1 MPKRNRSALASRAP
15 STDDARA
22 WTRDTRAQQ
31 LQRPRR
37 RNTSLRRLCLH
48 SPTHSA
54 ARAPSVRDRRPLT
67 CAVLQVLP
75 PKLLGA
81 FPHYRPGSTTQSST
95 SRCPP
100 LHLPAC
106 RPGEPPLSRLGASL
120 QVYLLTYPILQ
131 WSIGKWLMTPD
142 EPELL
147 SAVAT
152 TQYPS
157 AGALSDIA
165 SPAARTQPCLS
176 AAVYEQLLDAD
187 ASQPTSLSL
196 LSLRDSARAAQAAAR
211 PPATALPPPPSP
223 PPRRGRR
230 QPSSERLS
238 RLLRQAAVAFL
249 QKHVLLPPVVGI
261 LLGLACTW
269 DPARHHC
276 HHCRPRR
283 RRLTPLRRRWTLAPL
298 CCPAPPP
305 TTPPLPR
312 ARCTIPSAAARLG
325 SGCRSTRAARARGRR
340 SVSSSAASR
349 RSAPLQCRST
359 WSCSAGAPP

>member
-1 MPKRNRSALASRAP
+1 
-15 STDDARA
+15 
-22 WTRDTRAQQ
+22 
-31 LQRPRR
+31 
-37 RNTSLRRLCLH
+37 
-48 SPTHSA
+48 
-54 ARAPSVRDRRPLT
+54 
-67 CAVLQVLP
+67 
-75 PKLLGA
+75 
-81 FPHYRPGSTTQSST
+81 
-95 SRCPP
+95 
-100 LHLPAC
+100 
-106 RPGEPPLSRLGASL
+106 
-120 QVYLLTYPILQ
+120 
-131 WSIGKWLMTPD
+131 MTPD

-187 ASQPTSLSL
+187 ASQPASLSL

-238 RLLRQAAVAFL
+238 RLLRQAAAAFL

-349 RSAPLQCRST
+349 RSARLQCRST
-359 WSCSAGAPP
+359 